1 MNEVYVLLLNNEETN
16 WKDEI
21 KSIHK
26 TFQSALKRKQIIEII
41 EKNWQDNEL
50 EFSDKEVRVVKTEL
64 YD

>member
-26 TFQSALKRKQIIEII
+26 TFQSALKRKQIIE
-41 EKNWQDNEL
+41 KNWQDNEL

>member
-1 MNEVYVLLLNNEETN
+1 MNEVYVLVLNNDETN

-26 TFQSALKRKQIIEII
+26 TYQGALKKKQTI

-50 EFSDKEVRVVKTEL
+50 EFSDKEVRVIKTKL
-64 YD
+64 YN

>member
-26 TFQSALKRKQIIEII
+26 TYQSALKRKQTI

-50 EFSDKEVRVVKTEL
+50 EFSNKELRVVKTEL
-64 YD
+64 YN

>member
-26 TFQSALKRKQIIEII
+26 TYQSALKRKQTI

-50 EFSDKEVRVVKTEL
+50 EFSNKELRVVKTEL